1 MVDEDEQR
9 NLIKAYGLR
18 FIITVTGKAGAFD
31 FIPFFLTIGA
41 GKLLDIQFIK
51 DFLRV
56 YIYIV
61 NIVLHISRNWS
72 FGNTNTC
79 IGLYSIEF
87 HEKEEILFG
96 NQRIWLQKR
105 QI

>member
-41 GKLLDIQFIK
+41 GKLLRRL
-51 DFLRV
+51 LR
-56 YIYIV
+56 IYIF
-61 NIVLHISRNWS
+61 I
-72 FGNTNTC
+72 
-79 IGLYSIEF
+79 
-87 HEKEEILFG
+87 
-96 NQRIWLQKR
+96 
-105 QI
+105 